1 MFHAAGF
8 RFSKNIGRTMEN
20 TVAVELLRR
29 RSYAKKDLELFYWK
43 DYEGR
48 EVDFLVKEK
57 TKIKQLIQVSFVSSE
72 DEINEGEL
80 KALIRASKETKCR
93 DLILIT
99 WDYEDKRKIKNQT
112 IKFIPLWRWLIS

>member
-57 TKIKQLIQVSFVSSE
+57 QKLNNLYK
-72 DEINEGEL
+72 
-80 KALIRASKETKCR
+80 
-93 DLILIT
+93 
-99 WDYEDKRKIKNQT
+99 
-112 IKFIPLWRWLIS
+112 